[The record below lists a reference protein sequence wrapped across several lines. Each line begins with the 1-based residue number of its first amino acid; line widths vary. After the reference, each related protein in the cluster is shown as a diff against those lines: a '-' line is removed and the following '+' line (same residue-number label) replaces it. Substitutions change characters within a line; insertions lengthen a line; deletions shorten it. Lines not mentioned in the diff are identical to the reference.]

1 MSSPSKIKLKMKDSN
16 SNVVKSLERM
26 SNGNFP
32 RANNKNFKL
41 FRTLTTCLMCVL
53 IGICLT
59 PALTQKQNKNV
70 FIRHNQPAN
79 VSDVKETA
87 AKGAKCSCKNSKNK
101 SGDKKPKIKKS
112 KKKPDPAPGGGDLR
126 GVELLE
132 DEVMSELHDFPYH
145 SNKSGNSVSNVL
157 NGNLISEED
166 DWFYYIDYNDS
177 CFIYRTNLKSGETER
192 VLDVACDEICV
203 FKNKLYAR
211 CKEIDKCLMTYDF
224 FKKQYSN
231 NVAAGDRFIS
241 VGSGCIISCDDSNIY
256 KSYDNDMGSFEKI
269 IIYSGNITKCAMHND
284 SVYFIESGNLFL
296 MDIDGENQK
305 LLKENVQT
313 FSIENSKIYYL
324 SNNKLY
330 SLDDDVLVSDIS
342 MNVINIYN
350 GVVYFSNADDAG
362 KLYSMNLDGAQI
374 KKLSDFCAE
383 KICVTPH
390 KIAIKTESDQVILN
404 L

>member
-1 MSSPSKIKLKMKDSN
+1 MDNPSKIKLKIKDSN

-26 SNGNFP
+26 SSGNFP
-32 RANNKNFKL
+32 RANNKSFKL
-41 FRTLTTCLMCVL
+41 FSTLATSLMCVL
-53 IGICLT
+53 IGMCLT

-79 VSDVKETA
+79 ASEAKEKA
-87 AKGAKCSCKNSKNK
+87 AKGEKCGCKNCKNK
-101 SGDKKPKIKKS
+101 SGEKKPKSKKS
-112 KKKPDPAPGGGDLR
+112 KKKPDPALDGGNLGK
-126 GVELLE
+126 VELLE
-132 DEVMSELHDFPYH
+132 SEIMSELRDFPYH
-145 SNKSGNSVSNVL
+145 SNKFGNSVSNVL

-177 CFIYRTNLKSGETER
+177 CFVYRTNLKSGETER

-203 FKNKLYAR
+203 FKNKLYAK

-231 NVAAGDRFIS
+231 NVSAGDRFIS
-241 VGSGCIISCDDSNIY
+241 VGSGCIISCDNSNIY
-256 KSYDNDMGSFEKI
+256 KSYDDYMGSFEEV
-269 IIYSGNITKCAMHND
+269 IYSGNITKCAMHND
-284 SVYFIESGNLFL
+284 SVYFIDSGNLFSI
-296 MDIDGENQK
+296 DISGENQK
-305 LLKENVQT
+305 LIKENVQT
-313 FSIENSKIYYL
+313 FSTDNSKIYYL
-324 SNNKLY
+324 SNNNLY
-330 SLDDDVLVSDIS
+330 SLDDDALMSDIS

-350 GVVYFSNADDAG
+350 GTIYFSNADDGG
-362 KLYSMNLDGAQI
+362 KLYSMNLDGTQI

-390 KIAIKTESDQVILN
+390 KIAIRTESRQIILD

>member
-1 MSSPSKIKLKMKDSN
+1 MNNPSKIKLKTQDSN
-16 SNVVKSLERM
+16 SNVVKSLERI

-32 RANNKNFKL
+32 RADNRSFKL
-41 FRTLTTCLMCVL
+41 FSTLATCLMCVL
-53 IGICLT
+53 IGVCLT

-79 VSDVKETA
+79 ASEVKETA
-87 AKGAKCSCKNSKNK
+87 AKDAKCRCKNCKNK
-101 SGDKKPKIKKS
+101 SSDKKPKIKKS
-112 KKKPDPAPGGGDLR
+112 KKKTDPVPDGGGSG

-132 DEVMSELHDFPYH
+132 SEIMSELRDFPYH
-145 SNKSGNSVSNVL
+145 SNKFGNSVSNVL

-166 DWFYYIDYNDS
+166 DWLYYIDYNDS
-177 CFIYRTNLKSGETER
+177 CFVYRTNLKSGETER

-203 FKNKLYAR
+203 FKNKLYAK

-231 NVAAGDRFIS
+231 NVSAGDRFIS
-241 VGSGCIISCDDSNIY
+241 VGSGCIISCDNSNIY
-256 KSYDNDMGSFEKI
+256 KSYDDDVGSSEEV
-269 IIYSGNITKCAMHND
+269 IYSGNITKCAMHND
-284 SVYFIESGNLFL
+284 SVYFIESGNLFS

-305 LLKENVQT
+305 LLKKNVQT
-313 FSIENSKIYYL
+313 FSTDNSKIYYL
-324 SNNKLY
+324 SNKKLY
-330 SLDDDVLVSDIS
+330 SLDDDALMSDIS

-350 GVVYFSNADDAG
+350 GAIYFSNADDGG
-362 KLYSMNLDGAQI
+362 KLYSMNLDGTQI

-390 KIAIKTESDQVILN
+390 KIAIKTESGQIILD

>member
-1 MSSPSKIKLKMKDSN
+1 MGNPSKIKLKIKDSN

-32 RANNKNFKL
+32 RANNKSFKL
-41 FRTLTTCLMCVL
+41 FSTLATCLMCVL

-79 VSDVKETA
+79 ASDVKETA
-87 AKGAKCSCKNSKNK
+87 AKGAKCRCKNCKNK
-101 SGDKKPKIKKS
+101 SGDKKPKTKKS
-112 KKKPDPAPGGGDLR
+112 RKKPDPALGGGGLG
-126 GVELLE
+126 GVEPLE
-132 DEVMSELHDFPYH
+132 DRVMSELRSFPYR

-157 NGNLISEED
+157 NGNFISEED
-166 DWFYYIDYNDS
+166 DWFFYIDCDDS
-177 CFIYRTNLKSGETER
+177 CFVYRTNLKSGETER
-192 VLDVACDEICV
+192 VLDVSCDEICV
-203 FKNKLYAR
+203 FKNKLYAK
-211 CKEIDKCLMTYDF
+211 CKEIDKCLMTYDLS
-224 FKKQYSN
+224 KKQCSN

-241 VGSGCIISCDDSNIY
+241 VGSGFIISCDGSNIY
-256 KSYDNDMGSFEKI
+256 KSYDHDMGSFEKA

-284 SVYFIESGNLFL
+284 SVYFIESGNLFS
-296 MDIDGENQK
+296 MDIDGENQE

-313 FSIENSKIYYL
+313 FSVDNSKIYYL
-324 SNNKLY
+324 LNNKLY
-330 SLDDDVLVSDIS
+330 SLDDDVLVSNIS

-362 KLYSMNLDGAQI
+362 KLYSMDLDGAQI
-374 KKLSDFCAE
+374 KKLSDFRAE

-390 KIAIKTESDQVILN
+390 KIAIKAESSQIILD